1 MRSFSRLIA
10 LFSGLLLQ
18 PSFAATDIYVA
29 YGDSIT
35 RGHPEYTIDHDG
47 KRLGAYIPELEAKLA
62 AEGHSSHIHNWGR
75 GGTTTTTGLSL
86 IDDTLNLEPK
96 AEFLLLMYGANDF
109 FGGIS
114 ANTTKS
120 NLKGI
125 INTASSSYGVSTYL
139 STITPNTKA
148 PGFNQPLVDSYNP
161 KIRDLADELGVPL
174 VDNYHVMCGAT
185 GNSCP
190 SWPNFTTDGLHI
202 GSAGYTVMTDA
213 WLCSIVDT
221 IGCVSFLPAIFLL
234 LLDD

>member
-1 MRSFSRLIA
+1 MRSFSSLIA
-10 LFSGLLLQ
+10 IFSGLLLQ
-18 PSFAATDIYVA
+18 PSFAATDIYIA

-35 RGHPEYTIDHDG
+35 RGHPAFTINHHG

-62 AEGHSSHIHNWGR
+62 AKGCSGHIHNWGR
-75 GGTTTTTGLSL
+75 GGATTASGLSL
-86 IDDTLNLEPK
+86 LDDTLDLEPD

-109 FGGIS
+109 FAGIS

-125 INTASSSYGVSTYL
+125 INAASSSYGVSTYL
-139 STITPNTKA
+139 STITPNTKS

-161 KIRDLADELGVPL
+161 KIRDLANELDVPL
-174 VDNYHVMCGAT
+174 VDNYISMCGAT

-190 SWPNFTTDGLHI
+190 SWPSYTTDGLHI
-202 GSAGYTVMTDA
+202 GSAGYTVMTDV
-213 WLCSIVDT
+213 WLTSIAGE
-221 IGCVSFLPAIFLL
+221 IGCAISLPAIFLL